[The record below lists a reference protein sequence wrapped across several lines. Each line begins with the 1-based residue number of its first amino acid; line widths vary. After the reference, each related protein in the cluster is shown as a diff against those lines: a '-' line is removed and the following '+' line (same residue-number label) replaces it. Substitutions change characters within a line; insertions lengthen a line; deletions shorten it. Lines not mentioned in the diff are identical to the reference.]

1 MRTGVRV
8 GLALLIAL
16 ALSTSALAQEWPSGV
31 SLSAS
36 VGPSFA
42 NLGPSFSTTAALDY
56 SVNDRFAIGGEFGLL
71 PNASV
76 DEAARLV
83 ALPTPTPSGGRLH
96 TYHTNANL
104 KVRPYL
110 TSRFRSYLTAGLG
123 SFTADAVAEDPVL
136 GGMGETRKIRTDFA
150 TNVGAGALYRLN
162 DWLGVQVDYRTFFI
176 HRDGDSPRV
185 HRFATGLAFG
195 TP

>member
-1 MRTGVRV
+1 V

-16 ALSTSALAQEWPSGV
+16 ALSTPTDAQEWPSGV
-31 SLSAS
+31 SFNAS

-56 SVNDRFAIGGEFGLL
+56 SFTDRLAIGGEFGIL
-71 PNASV
+71 PHAPV
-76 DEAARLV
+76 DDAPRLV
-83 ALPTPTPSGGRLH
+83 TLPTSTPSGGRLH
-96 TYHTNANL
+96 TYHSNMNV

-110 TSRFRSYLTAGLG
+110 TSTFRPYVTAGLG
-123 SFTADAVAEDPVL
+123 TFTADAVAQDPIL
-136 GGMGETRKIRTDFA
+136 GGMGEIRRIRTDFA

-162 DWLGVQVDYRTFFI
+162 DWLGVQADYRTFFI
-176 HRDGDSPRV
+176 HRDDDALRV
-185 HRFATGLAFG
+185 HRVATGLAFG